1 MSAKWHSW
9 DLPPHS
15 GGEGYKAGTTDP
27 PRAEPRPPPAPA
39 PAATDLLDVFRRIT
53 GAMRRPSE
61 LTRLLQTLVEQGA
74 DLFRASGA
82 ALYTME
88 PGEDGI
94 VRTRFGLGLLS
105 DREGEL
111 LPVEGSFVGRAIL
124 SREPQNTAD
133 LTADRRTY
141 RAKERG
147 LAIGPALAIPLLTE
161 SERSAVI
168 LVVREPGGAPFTSMD
183 LDIVGPAAEVFGVA
197 LENAFAFE
205 QARGSLAELHAW
217 RRETMLASWND
228 AYETACRVDGK
239 VIFQFDVESGE
250 FRWGGT
256 LPAVLGYRPEE
267 FGSSLGTW
275 TLNLVE
281 DDRERI
287 REEFL
292 RALKDGETLRVQC
305 RALHRSGAQRQLVMR
320 ISLPLSPGESKL
332 IGVVEDITER
342 ERLASHRDQKAR
354 AGAAAEIVRALRH
367 EINNPLAVVIGQLQ
381 LLEKDPTVTAS
392 PGLQQALHAIREE
405 SVRMHE
411 LVPRLAALE
420 QYPRE
425 PFVTRAGGVNI
436 PGEGAVP
443 QG

>member
-1 MSAKWHSW
+1 MSGTWRSW
-9 DLPPHS
+9 
-15 GGEGYKAGTTDP
+15 DP
-27 PRAEPRPPPAPA
+27 PRAHVGGGDRPAKPPQPADARPAAHA

-53 GAMRRPSE
+53 GAMRKPAE
-61 LTRLLQTLVEQGA
+61 LTRLFQTLVEQAA

-94 VRTRFGLGLLS
+94 LRTRFGIGLFA

-111 LPVEGSFVGRAIL
+111 LPIEGSFAGRTLLAG
-124 SREPQNTAD
+124 EPQNTAD

-141 RAKERG
+141 RPKERG
-147 LAIGPALAIPLLTE
+147 LLVGPALAIPLLTE
-161 SERSAVI
+161 GERSAVI
-168 LVVREPGGAPFTSMD
+168 VVAREPGSAPFSAMELEVVD
-183 LDIVGPAAEVFGVA
+183 PASEVFGVA
-197 LENAFAFE
+197 LENAFSFE

-217 RRETMLASWND
+217 RRETSLSSWNE
-228 AYETACRVDGK
+228 AYETVCRVDGK
-239 VIFQFDVESGE
+239 VIFQFDVETGE

-256 LPAVLGYRPEE
+256 LPEVLGFRPEE

-275 TLNLVE
+275 TLNLVDE
-281 DDRERI
+281 DRERI
-287 REEFL
+287 RAEFL
-292 RALKDGETLRVQC
+292 RALKEGETLRVQC
-305 RALHRSGAQRQLVMR
+305 RALHRSGAQRQLVIR
-320 ISLPLSPGESKL
+320 ISLPLSAGENRL

-342 ERLASHRDQKAR
+342 ERLATHRDQKAR

-381 LLEKDPTVTAS
+381 LLEKDPAVT
-392 PGLQQALHAIREE
+392 GNRELQESLHAIREE

-411 LVPRLAALE
+411 LVRRLAALE

-436 PGEGAVP
+436 PGEAKDL
-443 QG
+443 